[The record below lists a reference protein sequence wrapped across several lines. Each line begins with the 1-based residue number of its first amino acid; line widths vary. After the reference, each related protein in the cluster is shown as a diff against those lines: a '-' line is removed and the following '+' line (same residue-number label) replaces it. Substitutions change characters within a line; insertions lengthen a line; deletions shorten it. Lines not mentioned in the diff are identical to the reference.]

1 MKFSKK
7 TKIIIFGIIGFFITG
22 VLLYPYG
29 IMWDSALV
37 IKDILKGHALLN
49 NWLGWYFPLIWEG
62 LYRLTG
68 VVHIMGSYILLLYWI
83 GITILYINLF
93 NVEKHSLWWYFLFA
107 WFPGTLLFVLNITNN
122 ALMFVMM
129 ILGISFFAI
138 YSNKKH
144 WIWAVLSILTIIQC
158 LFIRRES
165 FIMVVPLVI
174 MILYIVFLQNR
185 KKWLAALYSI
195 VIGLTVFIGIFFTE
209 KTVTSKIPNY
219 EYIDTM
225 GFTCLFD
232 MSAVTYLTGQMQIP
246 NHIFKEEY
254 ADGKA
259 CFNRI
264 MKTSEDS
271 IWNGDIVLKT
281 FVCPYT
287 NVGYY
292 QNLSL
297 PKSDIKTFYSNNFLS
312 WLKFRAQYSI
322 RYFWFRQCMC
332 YTVKADN
339 WHPYST
345 RNPKTIQVALSY
357 VFPLLLGSLQF
368 FYFLSI
374 IFLFFDWKK
383 WVSYRNKK
391 ERLFLF
397 GLIVFSLFET
407 GIVLLFSVD
416 VQYRYLYPVCML
428 QYLIF
433 VYVMSRLKY
442 GEIVTKLLR

>member
-1 MKFSKK
+1 
-7 TKIIIFGIIGFFITG
+7 
-22 VLLYPYG
+22 
-29 IMWDSALV
+29 
-37 IKDILKGHALLN
+37 
-49 NWLGWYFPLIWEG
+49 
-62 LYRLTG
+62 
-68 VVHIMGSYILLLYWI
+68 
-83 GITILYINLF
+83 
-93 NVEKHSLWWYFLFA
+93 
-107 WFPGTLLFVLNITNN
+107 
-122 ALMFVMM
+122 
-129 ILGISFFAI
+129 
-138 YSNKKH
+138 
-144 WIWAVLSILTIIQC
+144 
-158 LFIRRES
+158 
-165 FIMVVPLVI
+165 
-174 MILYIVFLQNR
+174 
-185 KKWLAALYSI
+185 
-195 VIGLTVFIGIFFTE
+195 
-209 KTVTSKIPNY
+209 
-219 EYIDTM
+219 
-225 GFTCLFD
+225 
-232 MSAVTYLTGQMQIP
+232 
-246 NHIFKEEY
+246 
-254 ADGKA
+254 
-259 CFNRI
+259 

-332 YTVKADN
+332 YTVDADN

-383 WVSYRNKK
+383 RVSYRNKK